1 MTTTA
6 PAPSA
11 QSAAPVHRTVE
22 VQPVSQRR
30 VIASEWVKFRTLRS
44 SWITM
49 GVAVAALALL
59 GLLIGVITNANWAHL
74 DPARAANF
82 NAVDTSLRGI
92 NFAQL
97 AIAVLGV
104 LVISGEY
111 STGMIRSSLGAVPKR
126 LPVLWAKLLVFGAAT
141 FVLME
146 IAAFAAFWLG
156 QAGLATHGTTLSAP
170 GALRSVIGTGLYL
183 TVVGV
188 LSVAL
193 GFIIRST
200 AGGISVVIGLL
211 LVLPGIMNVLPQSW
225 QDHISPYLPSNA
237 GAVITTVN
245 ADPGSLAPWTGFGVF
260 CLYAA
265 VAVAISAVLLNRRNA

>member
-1 MTTTA
+1 MTTST
-6 PAPSA
+6 APSA
-11 QSAAPVHRTVE
+11 FAAAAHRTVQ

-30 VIASEWVKFRTLRS
+30 VIVSDRVKFRTLRS

-49 GVAVAALALL
+49 GVAVAALAVL

-74 DPARAANF
+74 DPDRAANF

-111 STGMIRSSLGAVPKR
+111 GTGMIRSSLGAVPQR
-126 LPVLWAKLLVFGAAT
+126 LPVLWAKLVVFGAAT
-141 FVLME
+141 LLLME
-146 IAAFAAFWLG
+146 LASFAAFWLG
-156 QAGLATHGTTLSAP
+156 QAGLASHGTTISAS
-170 GALRSVIGTGLYL
+170 GAVRSVIGTGLYL
-183 TVVGV
+183 TVVGL

-200 AGGISVVIGLL
+200 AGGITAVIGLL

-225 QDHISPYLPSNA
+225 QDNISPYLPSNA
-237 GAVITTVN
+237 GAVITTVR

-260 CLYAA
+260 CLYA
-265 VAVAISAVLLNRRNA
+265 VVAIAVSAVLLKRRNA

>member
-1 MTTTA
+1 MSTTA
-6 PAPSA
+6 PAISPT
-11 QSAAPVHRTVE
+11 PTHRTVRVE
-22 VQPVSQRR
+22 PVSQRR

-49 GVAVAALALL
+49 AVAVAALALL
-59 GLLIGVITNANWAHL
+59 GLLIGVITNANWGHL
-74 DPARAANF
+74 EADEAATF

-97 AIAVLGV
+97 AVAVLGV
-104 LVISGEY
+104 LFISGEY
-111 STGMIRSSLGAVPKR
+111 STGMIRSSFGAVPKR
-126 LPVLWAKLLVFGAAT
+126 LPVLWAKLVVFGAAT
-141 FVLME
+141 LVLME
-146 IAAFAAFWLG
+146 IASFAAFWLG
-156 QAGLATHGTTLSAP
+156 QAGLASHGTTIGAP

-200 AGGISVVIGLL
+200 AGGISAVIGLL
-211 LVLPGIMNVLPQSW
+211 LVLPGIMNVLPRSW
-225 QDHISPYLPSNA
+225 QNHISPYLPSNA
-237 GAVITTVN
+237 GADVTTVH
-245 ADPGSLAPWTGFGVF
+245 ADAGSLAPWAGFAVF
-260 CLYAA
+260 CLYGV

>member
-1 MTTTA
+1 MSTTTA
-6 PAPSA
+6 TAH
-11 QSAAPVHRTVE
+11 SAAPMHRTVP
-22 VQPVSQRR
+22 VQPVSQGR

-49 GVAVAALALL
+49 SVAVAALAVL

-74 DPARAANF
+74 DADFAARF
-82 NAVDTSLRGI
+82 NPVDVSLRGS

-104 LVISGEY
+104 LIISGEY

-126 LPVLWAKLLVFGAAT
+126 LPVLWAKLVVFGAST
-141 FVLME
+141 LVLME
-146 IAAFAAFWLG
+146 LASFAAFWLG
-156 QAGLATHGTTLSAP
+156 QAGLGVHGTTINAP

-183 TVVGV
+183 TVVGL

-200 AGGISVVIGLL
+200 AGGISAVVGLL

-225 QDHISPYLPSNA
+225 QQHISPYLPSNA
-237 GAVITTVN
+237 GAVVTTVR

-260 CLYAA
+260 CLYTVIAI
-265 VAVAISAVLLNRRNA
+265 AISAVLLNRRNA